1 MVPEPQEVRRALLE
15 RLLKR
20 LLHPD
25 PLYQELLQD
34 YPRRGGK
41 MLRGLLTYYSAL
53 AHGAPEEA
61 ALLAGEGLELFQN
74 WVLIHDDIEDGSE
87 ERRGRPALHRLHPM
101 PLALNAGDA
110 LHGEMWGLL
119 AQGVARG
126 TLSPEVLL
134 EFHQVVRRT
143 AYGQH
148 LDLLWTLTGRLDLTP
163 EDYLR
168 MAAHKAAYY
177 TAVAPLRLGALLAGR
192 EPPPLYEE
200 AGLKLGMAFQIVDD
214 VLNLEGDEAY
224 GKERAGDLYEG
235 KRTLILIR
243 FLEEATLEERQRA
256 MALLRLPREA
266 KPEEEVRW
274 LWERLLASEALAW
287 AKGVAQRLKEEG
299 LRALLPLLKA
309 LPNQEAARVLVG
321 LLEALVERR
330 A

>member
-126 TLSPEVLL
+126 VLGPGVLL

-148 LDLLWTLTGRLDLTP
+148 LDLLWTLMGRLDLTP

-168 MAAHKAAYY
+168 MVAHKAAYY

-200 AGLKLGMAFQIVDD
+200 AGLKLGTAFQIVDD

-299 LRALLPLLKA
+299 LGALLPLLKA

-321 LLEALVERR
+321 LLETLVERR

>member
-1 MVPEPQEVRRALLE
+1 MVPKPQEVRRTLLE

-126 TLSPEVLL
+126 VLGPEVLL

-168 MAAHKAAYY
+168 MVAHKAAYY
-177 TAVAPLRLGALLAGR
+177 TAVTPLRLGALLAGR

-200 AGLKLGMAFQIVDD
+200 AGLKLGTAFQIVDD

-299 LRALLPLLKA
+299 LGALLPLLKA